1 MGEISVKNLYPALC
15 WAYVRGQ
22 TSQLAALTSCDAGC
36 SGTTVIISWF
46 HMIFIL
52 SSRIC
57 ASASP
62 VTLWHIS
69 TRIIMR
75 NALWISLVDY
85 LRETQVPK
93 PTNYININY
102 VILQIIIFSNNE
114 SDWTTNVT
122 VVMHNFIRTLHTTFT
137 LNLPCCFV
145 LLLVIYFKSKFN
157 LSFLL

>member
-1 MGEISVKNLYPALC
+1 MGEISVKYLYPALC

-36 SGTTVIISWF
+36 SGTTVIICWF

-62 VTLWHIS
+62 VTRWHIA
-69 TRIIMR
+69 TCIIMR

-85 LRETQVPK
+85 LCETQVPK
-93 PTNYININY
+93 PTNCINIKLCNITDY
-102 VILQIIIFSNNE
+102 YFFQQWKRLDNKCSCCHAQLHPRIAHYAIFKFVMLLCFTNLLQN
-114 SDWTTNVT
+114 
-122 VVMHNFIRTLHTTFT
+122 
-137 LNLPCCFV
+137 
-145 LLLVIYFKSKFN
+145 
-157 LSFLL
+157 